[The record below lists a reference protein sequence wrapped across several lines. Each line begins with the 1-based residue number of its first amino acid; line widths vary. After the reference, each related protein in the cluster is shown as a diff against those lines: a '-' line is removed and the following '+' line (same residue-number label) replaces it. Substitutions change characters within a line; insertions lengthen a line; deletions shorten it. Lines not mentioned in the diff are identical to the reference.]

1 MCNKADIMEA
11 AGQDPRWRVVALR
24 DRTFDGQF
32 YYAVKTTGV
41 YCRPSCA
48 ARKAKPENVSFYAS
62 CEDAERAGFRP
73 CKRCKPNG
81 PSLAARHAAKVA
93 EICRGIET
101 AIQIPS
107 LNEMAS
113 RAGMSAYHFHRLFK
127 AVTGVT
133 PTAYAIAHR
142 AKRVR
147 DALTEPGATVTGA
160 IYDAGF
166 NSSGKFYETSDA
178 THDLRDG
185 RSRLW

>member
-48 ARKAKPENVSFYAS
+48 ARKAKPENVSSYAS

-73 CKRCKPNG
+73 CKRCKPNE

-127 AVTGVT
+127 AVT
-133 PTAYAIAHR
+133 
-142 AKRVR
+142 
-147 DALTEPGATVTGA
+147 TVTGA

-166 NSSGKFYETSDA
+166 NSSGRFYETSDA
-178 THDLRDG
+178 MLGMTPATYRDG
-185 RSRLW
+185 GKDTRICFDHRRTLAWLHPCGEKR

>member
-32 YYAVKTTGV
+32 YYAVKMTGV
-41 YCRPSCA
+41 YCRPYCA

-73 CKRCKPNG
+73 CKRCKPNE

-107 LNEMAS
+107 LNGW
-113 RAGMSAYHFHRLFK
+113 RLGQGWSAYHFHRLLM
-127 AVTGVT
+127 TRT
-133 PTAYAIAHR
+133 NSRAISKTDFHTQR
-142 AKRVR
+142 
-147 DALTEPGATVTGA
+147 
-160 IYDAGF
+160 
-166 NSSGKFYETSDA
+166 
-178 THDLRDG
+178 
-185 RSRLW
+185 